1 MGERSSFLSPFCL
14 YEACFTR
21 LVKIILKIQKEGEK
35 MSSLK
40 KAAIWTTGL
49 ALLLK
54 LSGLL
59 RESVV
64 AKEFGASAATD
75 AYFLAFSFI
84 TLVVAMIATGF
95 NNVFLP
101 MYIKRRKGGV
111 DADDTNANGLL
122 NWTMILFT
130 VISIAGWAWS
140 DTFVPLIYPNMS
152 AEAAPLAIEI
162 TEVFFIFMV
171 FIALAGLLESY
182 LQSRR
187 VFVPTLVSKLL
198 ATLMSALFALFFSDI
213 WGIYSLAYGFV
224 VGTVIGA
231 MIQVY
236 YLIRSDYKWKP
247 TLQLEKDFSKAFLI
261 LIVPSLLNSVVGQVN
276 LFVNKAFAAGTI
288 DAAVTYLNNASL
300 LVSIPNAIYAAT
312 LAAIIFTLMSE
323 QTDDVAKFKDTLFRG
338 MEISF
343 LTLVPI
349 AVGLLVVGEAVIAFI
364 YERGAFTEAD
374 TANTYAAL
382 LFYLPIIIFQGMQLI
397 LSKSMYARGKTA
409 VVFRISVTTIALNF
423 LLNWLLVDDYGYT
436 ALAFA
441 ASVVSV
447 YYFAVSMV
455 VVYKDLGMKEFR
467 RFLYMA
473 VRVLIPSILMGLAVW
488 GAKLAIGTSDW
499 IPLLQLAVLVPI
511 GAAVYIVLLR
521 IVHPAGFKRFIGL
534 VQRGKKG

>member
-1 MGERSSFLSPFCL
+1 
-14 YEACFTR
+14 
-21 LVKIILKIQKEGEK
+21 

-59 RESVV
+59 RESIV
-64 AKEFGASAATD
+64 ANEFGASAATD

-101 MYIKRRKGGV
+101 MYIQRRKQGT
-111 DADDTNANGLL
+111 DLTDQNANGLL
-122 NWTMILFT
+122 NWTMILFAA
-130 VISIAGWAWS
+130 ISIAGWS
-140 DTFVPLIYPNMS
+140 FSEKFVPVIYPNMS
-152 AEAAPLAIEI
+152 DATRPIAIEI
-162 TEVFFIFMV
+162 TEVFFIFMT

-187 VFVPTLVSKLL
+187 IFVPTLVSKLL

-224 VGTVIGA
+224 VGTIIGA
-231 MIQVY
+231 LIQLY
-236 YLIRSDYKWKP
+236 YLKRSDYKWKP
-247 TLQLEKDFSKAFLI
+247 TLRMESDFTKAFVI

-276 LFVNKAFAAGTI
+276 LFVNKAFASGTI

-323 QTDDVAKFKDTLFRG
+323 QTDDDAKFKDTLFRG

-343 LTLVPI
+343 ITLVPI
-349 AVGLLVVGEAVIAFI
+349 AIGLWVVGDAAISFI
-364 YERGAFTEAD
+364 YERGAFTAAD
-374 TANTYAAL
+374 TESTYAAL

-409 VVFRISVTTIALNF
+409 IVFRISVTTIALNF

-441 ASVVSV
+441 ASAVSV
-447 YYFAVSMV
+447 YYFAVSMI
-455 VVYKDLGMKEFR
+455 VVYKDLGMTEFK
-467 RFLYMA
+467 RFMATA
-473 VRVLIPSILMGLAVW
+473 VRILIPSIIMGAVVW
-488 GAKLAIGTSDW
+488 GAKQ
-499 IPLLQLAVLVPI
+499 LLGADEWYSLVQLGVLVPI
-511 GAAVYIVLLR
+511 GIIVYVVVLR
-521 IVHPAGFKRFIGL
+521 VVHPAGFNRFLGLAKR
-534 VQRGKKG
+534 RK

>member
-1 MGERSSFLSPFCL
+1 
-14 YEACFTR
+14 
-21 LVKIILKIQKEGEK
+21 

-59 RESVV
+59 RESIV
-64 AKEFGASAATD
+64 ANEFGASAATD

-101 MYIKRRKGGV
+101 MYIKRRKNGTDV
-111 DADDTNANGLL
+111 DDTNANGLL
-122 NWTMILFT
+122 NWTMLIFAA
-130 VISIAGWAWS
+130 ISVAGWS
-140 DTFVPLIYPNMS
+140 FSENFVPVIYPNMS
-152 AEAAPLAIEI
+152 EAAAPMAIEI
-162 TEVFFIFMV
+162 TEVFFIFMT

-187 VFVPTLVSKLL
+187 IFVPTLVSKLL

-224 VGTVIGA
+224 VGTVLGA
-231 MIQVY
+231 AIQIY
-236 YLIRSDYKWKP
+236 YLIRSDYKWQP
-247 TLQLEKDFSKAFLI
+247 TLRLESDFSKAFII
-261 LIVPSLLNSVVGQVN
+261 LIIPSLLNSVVGQIN
-276 LFVNKAFAAGTI
+276 LFVNKAFASGTI

-323 QTDDVAKFKDTLFRG
+323 QTDDEQKFKDTLFRG

-343 LTLVPI
+343 ITLVPI
-349 AVGLLVVGEAVIAFI
+349 AVGLWVVGDAAIAFI
-364 YERGAFTEAD
+364 YERGAFTAAD
-374 TANTYAAL
+374 TASTYSAL
-382 LFYLPIIIFQGMQLI
+382 LFYLPIIVFQGMQLI

-409 VVFRISVTTIALNF
+409 IVFRISVTTIALNF
-423 LLNWLLVDDYGYT
+423 LLNWFLVDDYGYT

-441 ASVVSV
+441 ASAVSV
-447 YYFAVSMV
+447 YYFAVSMA
-455 VVYKDLGMKEFR
+455 VVYKDLGLNEFK
-467 RFLYMA
+467 RFLATA
-473 VRVLIPSILMGLAVW
+473 VRIAIPSILMGLAVW
-488 GAKLAIGTSDW
+488 GAKVLLGASDW
-499 IPLLQLAVLVPI
+499 HAAVQLAVLVPLGI
-511 GAAVYIVLLR
+511 AVYVIALR
-521 IVHPAGFKRFIGL
+521 VIHPAGFRRFLGL
-534 VQRGKKG
+534 VKRRK

>member
-1 MGERSSFLSPFCL
+1 
-14 YEACFTR
+14 
-21 LVKIILKIQKEGEK
+21 

-64 AKEFGASAATD
+64 ANEFGASAATD

-101 MYIKRRKGGV
+101 MYIKRRKNGS
-111 DADDTNANGLL
+111 DLDDTNANGLL
-122 NWTMILFT
+122 NWTMLIFAA
-130 VISIAGWAWS
+130 VSIAGWSWS
-140 DTFVPLIYPNMS
+140 EKIVPAIYPVMS
-152 AEAAPLAIEI
+152 EAAEPIAIEI
-162 TEVFFIFMV
+162 TEVFFIFMT

-187 VFVPTLVSKLL
+187 IFVPTLVSKLL

-231 MIQVY
+231 IIQMY

-247 TLQLEKDFSKAFLI
+247 TLRMESDFTKAFVI
-261 LIVPSLLNSVVGQVN
+261 LIIPSLLNSVVGQIN
-276 LFVNKAFAAGTI
+276 LFVNKAFASGTI
-288 DAAVTYLNNASL
+288 DSAVTYLNNASL
-300 LVSIPNAIYAAT
+300 LVSIPNAIYAST

-323 QTDDVAKFKDTLFRG
+323 QTEDEAKFKDTLFRG

-343 LTLVPI
+343 ITLVPI
-349 AVGLLVVGEAVIAFI
+349 AIGLWVVGDAAISFI
-364 YERGAFTEAD
+364 YERGAFTAAD
-374 TANTYAAL
+374 TEGTYQAL

-409 VVFRISVTTIALNF
+409 IVFRISVTTIVLNF
-423 LLNWLLVDDYGYT
+423 LLNWFLVDDYGYT

-441 ASVVSV
+441 ASAVSV
-447 YYFAVSMV
+447 YYFAISMV
-455 VVYKDLGMKEFR
+455 VVYKDLGMSEFK
-467 RFLYMA
+467 RFLATA
-473 VRVLIPSILMGLAVW
+473 VRIAIPAILMGIAVW
-488 GAKLAIGTSDW
+488 GAKE
-499 IPLLQLAVLVPI
+499 LLNAEQWYSLVQLGVLVPI
-511 GAAVYIVLLR
+511 GIVVYVAMLR
-521 IVHPAGFKRFIGL
+521 IVHPAGFRRFLGLAKRN
-534 VQRGKKG
+534 R